1 MSFFTKNISSSVTI
15 IVIYY
20 IVLPLISAL
29 QKKYDD
35 YDDCIFNI
43 FIIVIFFGINLYVPV
58 SLGGLKGQDVIYHDY
73 ESKQEYKYT
82 YYGNYENSY
91 QFTSGKKVILIPNDK
106 GYITYVNTNILSKIF
121 K

>member
-1 MSFFTKNISSSVTI
+1 MKSKKKKDINITF
-15 IVIYY
+15 
-20 IVLPLISAL
+20 PE
-29 QKKYDD
+29 D
-35 YDDCIFNI
+35 YQAED
-43 FIIVIFFGINLYVPV
+43 
-58 SLGGLKGQDVIYHDY
+58 LKGQDVIYHDY